1 MLVQVVQAFYDQSAD
16 KVLRERG
23 QLLEF
28 EDEARAKELMAKKL
42 VVQREIIE
50 VKAYG
55 KRKANPTNKANSKA
69 GD

>member
-1 MLVQVVQAFYDQSAD
+1 MLVQVVHGFYDKSAG
-16 KVLRERG
+16 KVLRKKG

-50 VKAYG
+50 VKSGG
-55 KRKANPTNKANSKA
+55 KNKANPANKANSKA